1 MNKKRLLKLA
11 DLLEADAENP
21 TGIKFD
27 LDSWGGL
34 EGIPRNRTPKVIPVD
49 CGTTAC
55 AVGLACISGAFKK
68 EGLSYKLTSF
78 NNGGGNNISPRFK
91 RSKEM
96 EAVRNFF
103 EIDSDQSYHL
113 FVHWHYPKGLT
124 TGAAGEREVAK
135 RIREMVAAET

>member
-21 TGIKFD
+21 TGVKFD
-27 LDSWGGL
+27 LCSWGEREGL
-34 EGIPRNRTPKVIPVD
+34 PRNRIPKTVPVD

-68 EGLSYKLTSF
+68 DGLSYKLTSF
-78 NNGGGNNISPRFK
+78 NNGGGNNFSPRFGQY
-91 RSKEM
+91 KEM
-96 EAVRNFF
+96 EAVRQFF

-113 FVHWHYPKGLT
+113 FVHWYYPRALT

-135 RIREMVAAET
+135 RIREMVANG